1 MKDTNRY
8 DRNLVR
14 EVAKAVGGGG
24 GGKAD
29 FAQAGART
37 AEGLEEAL
45 AKAAPILRAMLDAQT
60 KSSK

>member
-1 MKDTNRY
+1 M
-8 DRNLVR
+8 R